1 VIVWA
6 YAGIAVKESATPLVP
21 VIALVGAAT
30 MGVLLLATIVLGR
43 GPAVASMVGVEATG
57 Q

>member
-1 VIVWA
+1 MIVWA
-6 YAGIAVKESATPLVP
+6 YAGIAVKESATLLVP

-43 GPAVASMVGVEATG
+43 RPTRARMVGVEATG